1 MAMLNN
7 QKVSRLIIINPF
19 PLMASIIIEHTDTHR
34 NNALVGDLHISG
46 TIE

>member
-7 QKVSRLIIINPF
+7 QKVIRLIMINPF
-19 PLMASIIIEHTDTHR
+19 PLMALIIIEHTDTHR
-34 NNALVGDLHISG
+34 NHALVGDLHISG